1 MGEGGRVIW
10 ENTMRTLFL
19 VAVAALAFGSAA
31 TAKPCKDATTGKYVK
46 CPAAATAPAAT
57 AKTTPAPMASKT
69 APRCVKGKVCGHS
82 CIAMSKECRK
92 PA

>member
-1 MGEGGRVIW
+1 
-10 ENTMRTLFL
+10 MRTLIL

-31 TAKPCKDATTGKYVK
+31 NAKNCKDPATGKFVR

-69 APRCVKGKVCGHS
+69 TPRCVKGKLCGNS
-82 CIAMSKECRK
+82 CIAVSKECHK
-92 PA
+92 PPT